1 MLDVSP
7 NHLSACIKKTAGETF
22 INILVRRRME
32 TAQQLLLTTDLQ
44 IQEIARRCGYSDQ
57 HYFSYCFKKYSGT
70 SPGALRRSHTSRSP
84 GMKPRH
90 APRTAPL
97 IASLVVAIAA
107 VTLILSTATFLR
119 SYRQAIVEGARTSS
133 AQAVSQVVG
142 SVGNYVDTYRRGH
155 GPRHGLHGPNRRRSA
170 TPCWMHCRP
179 PAARSIA
186 ITTYDADGV
195 LQDCWAKDHT
205 PRQNILRNSS
215 FDLVTAKRRGRGY
228 VSIPHVETIF
238 EGYYPWVVSV
248 VRRMPENSPR
258 QWISMDIRFSALAAT
273 INNVGIGQHGY
284 CYLMDERGNMVYH
297 PQQQLL
303 YAGLKKEE
311 AGRLACLGDGTY
323 VEDTVIYTTQKVPGS
338 TWRVVGVSYIDE
350 TVNESFWQMTRV
362 VLLASALI
370 LVAAF
375 VVAYVLS
382 RSLSRPLQQ
391 LENAMEAFE
400 QNADGFVFNSI
411 TGTREVEE
419 LSDSFRHMVGRIQ
432 RLMTAVREEEVA
444 LRKTELKALQAQINP
459 HFLYNTL
466 DSIAWMC
473 ERGKNA
479 DAVQMVHALARL
491 FRISI
496 SRGHEL
502 IPIEKEL
509 QHAEAYLQIQKY
521 RYKNQ
526 FTYHFTVDESCTQY
540 LCNKITLQP
549 IIENAIVHGLDLM
562 VEDGHI
568 EITVCPDGGDVLL
581 KVSDD
586 GIGMAPEQVAAL
598 LQNEPSD
605 RTGIGIKNVNDRLRI
620 YFGPGYGLSIDSV
633 PDEGTTVTIRM
644 PQVPA
649 DREGDYDKTR

>member
-1 MLDVSP
+1 MD
-7 NHLSACIKKTAGETF
+7 KKPSGFKA
-22 INILVRRRME
+22 RWKARYHH
-32 TAQQLLLTTDLQ
+32 AS
-44 IQEIARRCGYSDQ
+44 IQ
-57 HYFSYCFKKYSGT
+57 
-70 SPGALRRSHTSRSP
+70 
-84 GMKPRH
+84 
-90 APRTAPL
+90 
-97 IASLVVAIAA
+97 
-107 VTLILSTATFLR
+107 LILSIAFTAVAVIGMLFLGMALLLR
-119 SYRQAIVEGARTSS
+119 FSSS
-133 AQAVSQVVG
+133 ANEMAAESSQRVLAQVNWNLDSYLRNMMRVSDTVYYRVIKSADLEQSDTAQELHDALKLLYAKDRDVLVSLAVFD
-142 SVGNYVDTYRRGH
+142 GNGE
-155 GPRHGLHGPNRRRSA
+155 LISA
-170 TPCWMHCRP
+170 TPLTELKNSVTPSREGWFT
-179 PAARSIA
+179 AAMERIENLHFS
-186 ITTYDADGV
+186 T
-195 LQDCWAKDHT
+195 
-205 PRQNILRNSS
+205 
-215 FDLVTAKRRGRGY
+215 
-228 VSIPHVETIF
+228 PHVQHLF
-238 EGYYPWVVSV
+238 DDPDARYHWVVSLSRHV
-248 VRRMPENSPR
+248 ELTRGGVIQSGVLLVDMN
-258 QWISMDIRFSALAAT
+258 FS
-273 INNVGIGQHGY
+273 GIEQICKDVSFFDGQGY
-284 CYLMDERGNMVYH
+284 LYLIDGNGEIIYH
-297 PQQQLL
+297 PRQQLL

-323 VEDTVIYTTQKVPGS
+323 VEDTVIYSVQRVPNS
-338 TWRVVGVSYIDE
+338 PWRVVGVSYIDE
-350 TVNESFWQMTRV
+350 TVNESFWQMVRIAVAT
-362 VLLASALI
+362 AALI
-370 LVAAF
+370 FAAALA
-375 VVAYVLS
+375 VGWVLS
-382 RSLSRPLQQ
+382 RLLSRPLQQ
-391 LENAMEAFE
+391 LENAMEQFE
-400 QNADGFVFNSI
+400 QDADHFAFQSVR
-411 TGTREVEE
+411 GTREVQN
-419 LSDSFRHMVGRIQ
+419 LSDSFGHMVGRIQ
-432 RLMTAVREEEVA
+432 RLMNTVREEEII

-526 FTYHFTVDESCTQY
+526 FTYHFTVDEDCVHC

-562 VEDGHI
+562 VDDGHI
-568 EITVCPDGGDVLL
+568 EITVRPDGDDILL
-581 KVSDD
+581 IVSDD

>member
-1 MLDVSP
+1 
-7 NHLSACIKKTAGETF
+7 
-22 INILVRRRME
+22 
-32 TAQQLLLTTDLQ
+32 
-44 IQEIARRCGYSDQ
+44 
-57 HYFSYCFKKYSGT
+57 
-70 SPGALRRSHTSRSP
+70 
-84 GMKPRH
+84 MKPRH

-133 AQAVSQVVG
+133 SQAVSQVVG
-142 SVGNYVDTYRRGH
+142 SVGNYVDNIDEIMDLVMDSMNQSPEERNALLDALQTT
-155 GPRHGLHGPNRRRSA
+155 RSEV
-170 TPCWMHCRP
+170 
-179 PAARSIA
+179 IA

-248 VRRMPENSPR
+248 VRRMPEDSPR

-323 VEDTVIYTTQKVPGS
+323 VEDTVIYTTQKVPNS
-338 TWRVVGVSYIDE
+338 TWRVVGISYIDE
-350 TVNESFWQMTRV
+350 TVNESFWQMTRII
-362 VLLASALI
+362 LIAAALI
-370 LVAAF
+370 LVAA
-375 VVAYVLS
+375 VVVGFVLS
-382 RSLSRPLQQ
+382 CIISRPLQK
-391 LENAMEAFE
+391 LETAMEAFE

-419 LSDSFRHMVGRIQ
+419 LSDSFLHMVGRIQ

-526 FTYHFTVDESCTQY
+526 FTYHFTVDESCLHC

-562 VEDGHI
+562 VDSGHI
-568 EITVCPDGGDVLL
+568 EITVKPDGDDILL
-581 KVSDD
+581 IVADD
-586 GIGMAPEQVAAL
+586 GIGMEPEQVAAL

-605 RTGIGIKNVNDRLRI
+605 RTGIGVKNVNDRLRI
-620 YFGPGYGLSIDSV
+620 YFGADYGISIESA
-633 PDEGTTVTIRM
+633 PYEGTTVTIRT
-644 PQVPA
+644 PRVPE
-649 DREGDYDKTR
+649 DREGDYDKNH